1 MDFKLGDVLRVRGSR
16 RSASGSDESPV
27 SEELSD
33 TVGDQIRPLAPGV
46 DDFGFDRPLFW
57 SWGLVPRSDL
67 QDGVVQVRVWTLVL

>member
-46 DDFGFDRPLFW
+46 DDFGFD
-57 SWGLVPRSDL
+57 
-67 QDGVVQVRVWTLVL
+67 